1 MTFDRNR
8 SHSHSVT
15 ITLEALSKGIDTIM
29 KRWKEPNR
37 PSKLLLLNDLAH
49 AIRPGANWG
58 ALKSH
63 QLEVKPVA
71 RQDNTAL
78 IPRPEPDSRTL
89 PARMFPV
96 DTMDH
101 GSTIFELSEDV
112 KPLFGMT
119 QRGHPIV
126 GLVLSAWDGNGSCD
140 ISIFTRFVLVVDGE
154 IVVETAHALE
164 MSTSVGH
171 LVLQAVQNLQWTN
184 LYPTY
189 AQSDCS
195 HLCVLVGPFYGAAA
209 LPGSGYRRAG
219 VDVESQGLRLLFDQ
233 NKVPSLEDI
242 DTCLRLV
249 SSSLPGL
256 ELEAFPSS
264 HPIQFRISQPR
275 LNVWAATKFP
285 IPEALDGR
293 DLFRPNSRSDWCHG
307 GDFMRRR
314 RVSEYGKL
322 GRALDLAL
330 AVIDVDDPEVYL
342 HVHLTSE
349 PKRAKNAQARPG
361 WRGGL
366 VEGWRVL
373 KMKPGSEPMI
383 LSLDEE
389 SKKQFAAGLHGWA
402 KNEGYSVETEIPK
415 QSVEALISRDARR
428 ASHHLDEMRA
438 LMDSSI

>member
-1 MTFDRNR
+1 MTYDRNR
-8 SHSHSVT
+8 SQNHPVT
-15 ITLEALSKGIDTIM
+15 TTLEALSKGIDTIL
-29 KRWKEPNR
+29 KRWTEPNR
-37 PSKLLLLNDLAH
+37 PSKLSLLNDLAH

-58 ALKSH
+58 ALKSY
-63 QLEVKPVA
+63 QLKVQSVA
-71 RQDNTAL
+71 RQGNTAL
-78 IPRPEPDSRTL
+78 IPRPGPDSRTL

-96 DTMDH
+96 DTMDK

-119 QRGHPIV
+119 HRGHPIV

-154 IVVETAHALE
+154 IVVETAHAWE
-164 MSTSVGH
+164 MSANVGH

-195 HLCVLVGPFYGAAA
+195 HLCVLIGPFYGAAA

-219 VDVESQGLRLLFDQ
+219 VDVESQGLRLLFDP
-233 NKVPSLEDI
+233 NEVPSLEDI

-256 ELEAFPSS
+256 ELDAFPSS
-264 HPIQFRISQPR
+264 DPIQFRISQPR
-275 LNVWAATKFP
+275 LNVWSATEFL
-285 IPEALDGR
+285 IPELLDGR
-293 DLFRPNSRSDWCHG
+293 NLFRPNSRSDWSHG
-307 GDFMRRR
+307 GDFLWKR

-322 GRALDLAL
+322 GEALDLAL
-330 AVIDVDDPEVYL
+330 ALIDVDDPDVYL
-342 HVHLTSE
+342 HVYLTSE
-349 PKRAKNAQARPG
+349 PKRAKNARARPG

-373 KMKPGSEPMI
+373 RMEPGSDPMI
-383 LSLDEE
+383 LSLDDETE
-389 SKKQFAAGLHGWA
+389 KRFAAGLHGWA
-402 KNEGYSVETEIPK
+402 KEEGYSVETEIPK
-415 QSVEALISRDARR
+415 QAVEALISRDARR
-428 ASHHLDEMRA
+428 ASHHLDDVRA
-438 LMDSSI
+438 LMDSAS